1 MKLRLNSR
9 MLKSDFNA
17 VLLQHQ
23 IAIES
28 FLEDYTSNYT
38 ETSGS
43 SAAIASRYSLLGGG
57 KRIRPILLIEV
68 AKLYGVKESD
78 YHPFAA
84 AIEMI
89 HTYSL
94 IHDDLPAMDDDDL
107 RRGQPSCHKKYGEAT
122 AILAGDLLLTAAFE
136 IMLRDI
142 SHSSALIEEKIQAA
156 LLIAEAAG
164 GQGMIAGQCLDLQLE
179 QVKATEIILTD
190 LQHKKTGALLVASLL
205 AGAVLG
211 KATEFEIG
219 LWKQLGLIWGLI
231 FQMVDDVLDFTS
243 DASVLGKS
251 TGKDE
256 RDQKSTFVTVYGLSM
271 TKELIRKEQGKA
283 LKLLGILAEEQDIG
297 FFVALNDYLPER
309 AK

>member
-1 MKLRLNSR
+1 
-9 MLKSDFNA
+9 MLKSDFNT

-23 IAIES
+23 IDIES
-28 FLEDYTSNYT
+28 FLENYISTYT
-38 ETSGS
+38 EISGN

-68 AKLYGVKESD
+68 AKLYGVKKSD
-78 YHPFAA
+78 YLSFAA

-122 AILAGDLLLTAAFE
+122 AVLAGDLLLTAAFE
-136 IMLRDI
+136 IMLCNI
-142 SHSSALIEEKIQAA
+142 SSSSTLAREKIQAA

-164 GQGMIAGQCLDLQLE
+164 GRGMIAGQCLDLQLE
-179 QVKATEIILTD
+179 PVKATEIILTD
-190 LQHKKTGALLVASLL
+190 LQHKKTGALLSASLL

-211 KATEFEIG
+211 KATAFETS

-231 FQMVDDVLDFTS
+231 FQMMDDVLDFTA
-243 DASVLGKS
+243 DAAVLGKS

-256 RDQKSTFVTVYGLSM
+256 RDRKSTFVTVYGLSK
-271 TKELIRKEQGKA
+271 TKELIRNEQGKA
-283 LKLLGILAEEQDIG
+283 LELLEILAEEQDIA
-297 FFVALNDYLPER
+297 FFIAFNDYLSER
-309 AK
+309 GN